1 VRTYAQTATPGNHH
15 SHGLGCCHLW
25 CGAGSADSVG
35 KRSRGIIKEALET
48 RWEVLVQGDIT
59 LLDELYSTQAQRAK
73 HIEQLKLLKHRIL
86 PTWTRGYRY
95 FEYTSEIEIESLQVA
110 RGSITATVK
119 ERVNLVWGQFRPFA
133 NTAGVSGVHNLHLV
147 WERGQWRVAVD
158 QYPDQYNYLHSLEH
172 PEDLLPD
179 LLEQFERYRGDFY
192 KKR

>member
-1 VRTYAQTATPGNHH
+1 MSRRLLPAIITVILLAAVIYGGVLAQQTV
-15 SHGLGCCHLW
+15 
-25 CGAGSADSVG
+25 SASEAED
-35 KRSRGIIKEALET
+35 IIKEALET

-73 HIEQLKLLKHRIL
+73 HIEQVKLLKHRIL

-147 WERGQWRVAVD
+147 WERD
-158 QYPDQYNYLHSLEH
+158 QENCCRPIPGPVQVPSQ
-172 PEDLLPD
+172 P
-179 LLEQFERYRGDFY
+179 
-192 KKR
+192 